1 MELFE
6 AIARR
11 HCYRGA
17 YLPQSVPRED
27 LRKIVQAGL
36 DAPSGK
42 NGQTTTFVIVDD
54 EAVLAGIRPLH
65 ASNKAVQQ
73 ARAFIACVID
83 KNPEAIYEGFDF
95 AVEDC
100 AAAVEN
106 MLLAV
111 TALGY
116 ASVWI
121 DGWLRLNDHAET
133 VGRMLGVPD
142 GKIVRILL
150 PLGVPERTE
159 WPTPPKKA
167 FAERAWFN
175 RHGAAE

>member
-1 MELFE
+1 MDLFD

-17 YLPQSVPRED
+17 YLPQPVSRED

-42 NGQTTTFVIVDD
+42 NGQTTTFVVVDD
-54 EAVLAGIRPLH
+54 EAILSKIRPLH
-65 ASNKAVQQ
+65 DSNKAMQQ
-73 ARAFIACVID
+73 ARAYIACVID
-83 KNPEAIYEGFDF
+83 REPEAVFEGYSFQ
-95 AVEDC
+95 VEDC

-121 DGWLRLNDHAET
+121 DGWLRLNHNAET
-133 VGRMLGVPD
+133 VGRLLGVPA
-142 GKIVRILL
+142 GKVVRILL
-150 PLGVPERTE
+150 PIGVPQRTE
-159 WPTPPKKA
+159 WPTPPKKT
-167 FAERAWFN
+167 FSERAWFN
-175 RHGAAE
+175 CYEGAE

>member
-6 AIARR
+6 TIARR
-11 HCYRGA
+11 HSYRGA
-17 YLPQSVPRED
+17 YLPQPVSRED

-36 DAPSGK
+36 DAPSGH
-42 NGQTTTFVIVDD
+42 NGQTPTFVIVDD
-54 EAVLAGIRPLH
+54 EAVLSGLRALH
-65 ASNKAVQQ
+65 TRNKAMQQ
-73 ARAFIACVID
+73 ARAFIACVLD
-83 KNPEAIYEGFDF
+83 KEPEAVFEGFDF
-95 AVEDC
+95 QVEDC

-106 MLLAV
+106 MLLAI

-121 DGWLRLNDHAET
+121 DGWLRLENHAET
-133 VGRMLGVPD
+133 VGRLLGLPE

-150 PLGVPERTE
+150 PVGVPERTE

-167 FAERAWFN
+167 FEERVGFN
-175 RHGAAE
+175 RYGAAE